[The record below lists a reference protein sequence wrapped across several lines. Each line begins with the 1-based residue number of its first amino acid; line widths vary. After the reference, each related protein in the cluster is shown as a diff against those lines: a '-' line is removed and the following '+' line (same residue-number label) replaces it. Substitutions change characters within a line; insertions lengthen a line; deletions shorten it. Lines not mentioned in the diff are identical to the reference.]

1 MIDKDGDGAISLEEF
16 KDMMK
21 KFGGN
26 LTNEELQSLISEHD
40 MDKSGQI
47 EFEEFIEMVRK
58 MKADEGEG
66 GKEDTM
72 RAAFSAFD
80 QDGNGTISATEMR
93 EVMIK
98 LGQDLTDEQ
107 IKEMISEADV
117 DGDGQI
123 NYKGRCLVG

>member
-1 MIDKDGDGAISLEEF
+1 
-16 KDMMK
+16 
-21 KFGGN
+21 
-26 LTNEELQSLISEHD
+26 
-40 MDKSGQI
+40 
-47 EFEEFIEMVRK
+47 MVRK

-80 QDGNGTISATEMR
+80 QDGNGTISASEMR

-123 NYKGRCLVG
+123 NYKGMPADGITGTCDCRLG